1 MTDGEPMT
9 PIDRMVEQDRALL
22 RRLEPRDAH
31 GAVSQG
37 GIIVDIRSHEQRVS
51 TGVVPGSIRIHRNVL
66 EWRVDPSSGWCDERF
81 AAFDGPLIVMCQE
94 GYSSSM
100 AAATLQRLG
109 FTRATD
115 LVGGFEAWAAAGLPT
130 EPLDTSI
137 E

>member
-1 MTDGEPMT
+1 MSEREPMT
-9 PIDRMVEQDRALL
+9 PIERMLEQDRSLL
-22 RRLEPRDAH
+22 HRLEPLAADE
-31 GAVSQG
+31 AVRRG
-37 GIIVDIRSHEQRVS
+37 GVIVDIRSHEQRVAG
-51 TGVVPGSIRIHRNVL
+51 GVVPESIRVHRNVL
-66 EWRVDPSSGWCDERF
+66 EWRVDPSSGWSDERF

-115 LVGGFEAWAAAGLPT
+115 MVGGFEAWAEAGLPT
-130 EPLDTSI
+130 EPLDAAI